1 MTSTAALQGR
11 SIEFAILARR
21 FAINKARG
29 RVCLLPLLNS
39 IRDNGVTY
47 MLSVIMKMLCPF

>member
-39 IRDNGVTY
+39 IRDDGVTY
-47 MLSVIMKMLCPF
+47 MLSVITLLTN